1 MISSTAFGTAYAAL
15 IAFLGVLFGYPIDP
29 VLIGLA
35 VPASL
40 VFLASRNAVPIG
52 TAILADRRRTWGPM
66 WCLGAVTVVAVLGE
80 VVGSGAR
87 IEVGGVLIGTGPQ
100 WIGALA
106 AGWPR
111 LLVLVGAVALCGLLR
126 GQERP
131 NRRKALGWAAVL
143 AVIATAFTAFGTTLS
158 GGLLAWALVG
168 NMLAFAVVSYLLLR
182 SGLLLP
188 VLLLA
193 VGALLAGFDEQ
204 LLAVGT
210 PAATHLLLWPAYLV
224 VALLVAALEALARRL
239 FGGGSARSSTVDRAL
254 ASPDLV

>member
-1 MISSTAFGTAYAAL
+1 MIGIAFGAGYAAL
-15 IAFLGVLFGYPIDP
+15 IALLGVLFGYPLDP

-35 VPASL
+35 VPAA
-40 VFLASRNAVPIG
+40 LASSARRN
-52 TAILADRRRTWGPM
+52 TWVPM
-66 WCLGAVTVVAVLGE
+66 WCLGAVTALVVLGE
-80 VVGSGAR
+80 IAGSGER
-87 IEVGGVLIGTGPQ
+87 IVMGGVLVGTGPQ

-111 LLVLVGAVALCGLLR
+111 LLVLVGAAGLRR

-131 NRRKALGWAAVL
+131 RRRKALGQAALL
-143 AVIATAFTAFGTTLS
+143 AVIATACTAFGTALS

-168 NMLAFAVVSYLLLR
+168 NVLAFAVAGFLLLR
-182 SGLLLP
+182 SGLVLP

-204 LLAVGT
+204 LVDVGA

-224 VALLVAALEALARRL
+224 VALLLAGLEALVRR
-239 FGGGSARSSTVDRAL
+239 RA
-254 ASPDLV
+254 